1 MPKSNGQHRPLDIPT
16 MRDRSMQAL
25 YKLALDPIS
34 ETTADRHSYVFRH
47 ERSTADAIWQYYIA
61 LTKKSASE

>member
-1 MPKSNGQHRPLDIPT
+1 
-16 MRDRSMQAL
+16 MQAL